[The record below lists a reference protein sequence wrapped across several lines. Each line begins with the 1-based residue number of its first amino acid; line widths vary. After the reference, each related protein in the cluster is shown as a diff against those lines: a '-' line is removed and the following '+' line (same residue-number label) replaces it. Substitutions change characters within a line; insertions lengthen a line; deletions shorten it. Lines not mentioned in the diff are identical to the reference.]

1 MSFLKIIGVFV
12 IIFTLSFQVYSIEN
26 ETGYSF
32 EYGKRLLLETRDRIY
47 NFDIFDTSV
56 NLNLARCNVIFS
68 RQSNKQLGLYWN
80 AKVSY
85 LCGLVNMG
93 KNDKKIALSYF
104 EESRSILINTI
115 KEYGEIS
122 NAYTLLA
129 DVYVQLLWCK
139 GLGYKLANLR
149 KLKVYPEKALSL
161 DPGNVRANNSL
172 ALFCIKAPQT
182 LGGNIDRAIKL
193 LKSIDSD
200 DKAEMFTTYYT
211 LGTAYW
217 QKNDLDNAIKYM
229 HLALKLYPNNKWVI
243 DDLKLITEKYSS
255 TQSTP

>member
-1 MSFLKIIGVFV
+1 MNFFKFIGVFV
-12 IIFTLSFQVYSIEN
+12 ILFTLSFQVSSIEN
-26 ETGYSF
+26 ETDHSF
-32 EYGKRLLLETRDRIY
+32 EYGKKLLFETRDKIY
-47 NFDIFDTSV
+47 NFDVFDTSV
-56 NLNLARCNVIFS
+56 NQNLARCNLIFS
-68 RQSNKQLGLYWN
+68 RQSDRRLGLYWT

-104 EESRSILINTI
+104 EESRSILINII

-122 NAYTLLA
+122 NAYSLLA

-149 KLKVYPEKALSL
+149 KLKAYPEKALSL
-161 DPGNVRANNSL
+161 DPDNVRANNSL

-182 LGGNIDRAIKL
+182 LGGNIDRAIEL
-193 LKSIDSD
+193 LKSIYSSD
-200 DKAEMFTTYYT
+200 KVEMFTTYYI

-217 QKNDLDNAIKYM
+217 QKNDLDNAKKYM
-229 HLALKLYPNNKWVI
+229 YLALKLYPNNKWVL